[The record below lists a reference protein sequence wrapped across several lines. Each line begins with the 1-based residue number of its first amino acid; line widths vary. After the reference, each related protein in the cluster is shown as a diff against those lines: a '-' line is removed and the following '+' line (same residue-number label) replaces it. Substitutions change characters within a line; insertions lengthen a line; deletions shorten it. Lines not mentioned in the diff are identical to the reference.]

1 MTKKDY
7 ERLATAFQEAYR
19 DASLIGNYSGEATYT
34 KARHGVDFARDSVA
48 SALQQDNI
56 RFDRDRFILACQ
68 PGANVRARTNMGAK

>member
-19 DASLIGNYSGEATYT
+19 DALLLGNYSGEAT
-34 KARHGVDFARDSVA
+34 HGVDFARDSVA

-68 PGANVRARTNMGAK
+68 PGANVRARSRARTNMGAK

>member
-19 DASLIGNYSGEATYT
+19 DASLVGNYSGEAT
-34 KARHGVDFARDSVA
+34 HGVDFARDSVA

-68 PGANVRARTNMGAK
+68 PGANVRARARPNMGAK